1 MMSNISF
8 FKLWHEDLSHDMQ
21 RIVPGNLKILNQ
33 LNHEEKHNRIWEYL
47 QEYRIHFADLELK
60 TDYVGFASASF
71 AGKFGMEA
79 NKVLNYRLENQDY
92 VGVDLAPTVASQSQ
106 WIHQATNYHVGM
118 DRYIFDYAE
127 RVGIDQSKFLKP
139 IVYCNSFICSTEVYL
154 RAREIFVK
162 NVFDIFEEA
171 NYNLIF
177 TDGGYGP
184 IRKGGC
190 LSERLWGLTLS
201 HCSQSYAPSV
211 TNIMWRNM
219 VQ

>member
-1 MMSNISF
+1 MSNISF

-21 RIVPGNLKILNQ
+21 WIVPGDLKILNH
-33 LNHEEKHNRIWEYL
+33 LEVVDGRIWDYL
-47 QEYRIHFADLELK
+47 QEYRIHFSDLDIK

-92 VGVDLAPTVASQSQ
+92 VGVDLSPTVISQSQ
-106 WIHQATNYHVGM
+106 WIYQATNYHVGM
-118 DRYIFDYAE
+118 DKYILEYADK
-127 RVGIDQSKFLKP
+127 VGISHDKFFKS
-139 IVYCNSFICSTEVYL
+139 IVYCNSFICSTEMYL
-154 RAREIFVK
+154 KARSIFVDNVSEIF
-162 NVFDIFEEA
+162 ESA

-190 LSERLWGLTLS
+190 LCERLWGLTLS
-201 HCSQSYAPSV
+201 HCASTYAPAL
-211 TNIMWRNM
+211 TNITWRDM